1 MITTNTDKAKQVLEN
16 DGIIGFPTETVYG
29 LAGNALSEKAIRSI
43 FQLKNRPLDNP
54 LIVHVSSLDKI
65 EFITENM
72 PNKAH
77 QLADKFWPGPLTLLL
92 KKSDKIS
99 DLVTAGQETVAV
111 RIPNHPIAL
120 KLLES
125 LDFPLVAPSANPY
138 QSISPTSA
146 KHVADY
152 FENELT
158 LVLDG
163 GFCEKGLESTIV
175 GFEDDDVVIYRLG
188 SIPLEDIEAC
198 VGKVKMNTG
207 HDLKS
212 PGMAKKHYSP
222 KTPLIVTKNIEE
234 VLQRLDNRKRSI
246 VCFDQLPNVQEME
259 NTIFYSFHGDLDFA
273 ASRLYSLLH
282 ELDDQNLD
290 ILIFEEFPNIGL
302 GKTINDRIKRASEL
316 K

>member
-65 EFITENM
+65 DFITENI

-207 HDLKS
+207 HNLKS

-234 VLQRLDNRKRSI
+234 VLQRLDYRKRSI

>member
-65 EFITENM
+65 DFITENM

>member
-65 EFITENM
+65 DFITENM

-207 HDLKS
+207 RDLKS